1 MDKQITKISDLYRDI
16 WFEIFAYF
24 YVDELFHTFFN
35 VLNDIDSIL
44 LHDNQ
49 LRSHV
54 RIGYRSSTN
63 ILLKVNPN
71 QVISLS
77 VVELDK
83 NQLNINNMIYL
94 KSIIIR
100 GSNTDKE
107 IEDLLTQMILL
118 KEIKNLSISLYCN
131 DRGPDLLNL
140 ALRIPGLK
148 TLYIDDTNYWKIY
161 NYPTEI
167 IQSQSLSIENLSLN
181 FYCHLEYI
189 QRILLNLPNIRT
201 IRVKLHRSKRGFSDN
216 LNDLLFNS
224 IKKIHLTILDVS
236 FDRIILFD
244 RIISFIE
251 KMSNI
256 KIIKINGHIMETH
269 DIAYF
274 QSEKWLKLLNIN
286 NKKKKIDVN
295 LCFTRSFPGLLE
307 NNTGVNIYD
316 EFNKLGL
323 QLTSSTI
330 KGVINL

>member
-1 MDKQITKISDLYRDI
+1 KISDLYRDI

-24 YVDELFHTFFN
+24 YVDELFYTFLN
-35 VLNDIDSIL
+35 VLNDIDFIL

-49 LRSHV
+49 LRVHV

-63 ILLKVNPN
+63 LLLKLNPY

-77 VVELDK
+77 IVELDK
-83 NQLNINNMIYL
+83 NQININNMIYL

-100 GSNTDKE
+100 GVNTDKE
-107 IEDLLTQMILL
+107 IEDLLIQMISL

-131 DRGPDLLNL
+131 HRGPDLLNL

-148 TLYIDDTNYWKIY
+148 SLFIDHMVDWVIDNH
-161 NYPTEI
+161 PAQI
-167 IQSQSLSIENLSLN
+167 IQSIKNLHLN
-181 FYCHLEYI
+181 LYCHLEYI

-201 IRVKLHRSKRGFSDN
+201 LRVKLRRGEKYFHDT

-224 IKKIHLTILDVS
+224 IKKVHLTILDVS
-236 FDRIILFD
+236 FDT
-244 RIISFIE
+244 IISFIE
-251 KMSNI
+251 KMPNI
-256 KIIKINGHIMETH
+256 QIIKINGYTGGVN
-269 DIAYF
+269 DITYF

-286 NKKKKIDVN
+286 NKMKKIDVS
-295 LCFTRSFPGLLE
+295 LRFIPSYPSLLE

>member
-1 MDKQITKISDLYRDI
+1 MHKQITKISDLCRDI

-24 YVDELFHTFFN
+24 YADELFHTFLN

-44 LHDNQ
+44 LNDNQ
-49 LRSHV
+49 LRVHV

-63 ILLKVNPN
+63 LLLKLNPY

-77 VVELDK
+77 IVELDK
-83 NQLNINNMIYL
+83 NQININNMIYL

-100 GSNTDKE
+100 GVNTDKE
-107 IEDLLTQMILL
+107 IEDLLIQMISL

-131 DRGPDLLNL
+131 HRGPDLLNL

-148 TLYIDDTNYWKIY
+148 SLFIDHMVDWVIDNH
-161 NYPTEI
+161 PAQI
-167 IQSQSLSIENLSLN
+167 IQSIKNLHLN
-181 FYCHLEYI
+181 LYCHLEYI

-201 IRVKLHRSKRGFSDN
+201 LRVKLRRGEKSFHDT

-236 FDRIILFD
+236 FDT
-244 RIISFIE
+244 IISFIE
-251 KMSNI
+251 KMPNI
-256 KIIKINGHIMETH
+256 QIIKINGYTGGVN
-269 DIAYF
+269 DITYF

-286 NKKKKIDVN
+286 NKMKKIDVS
-295 LCFTRSFPGLLE
+295 LRFIPSYTSLLE

>member
-24 YVDELFHTFFN
+24 YVDELFYTFLN
-35 VLNDIDSIL
+35 VLNDIDFIL

-49 LRSHV
+49 LRVHV

-63 ILLKVNPN
+63 LLLKLNPY

-77 VVELDK
+77 IVELDK
-83 NQLNINNMIYL
+83 NQININNMIYL

-100 GSNTDKE
+100 GVNTDKE
-107 IEDLLTQMILL
+107 IEDLLIQMISL

-131 DRGPDLLNL
+131 HRGPDLLNL

-148 TLYIDDTNYWKIY
+148 SLFIDHMVDWVIDNH
-161 NYPTEI
+161 PAQI
-167 IQSQSLSIENLSLN
+167 IQSIKNLHLN
-181 FYCHLEYI
+181 LYCHLEYI

-201 IRVKLHRSKRGFSDN
+201 LRVKLRRGEKYFHDT

-224 IKKIHLTILDVS
+224 IKKVHLTILDVS
-236 FDRIILFD
+236 FDT
-244 RIISFIE
+244 IISFIE
-251 KMSNI
+251 KMPNI
-256 KIIKINGHIMETH
+256 QIIKINGYTGGVN
-269 DIAYF
+269 DITYF

-286 NKKKKIDVN
+286 NKMKKIDVS
-295 LCFTRSFPGLLE
+295 LRFIPSYPSLLE

>member
-35 VLNDIDSIL
+35 VLNDIDSIF

-63 ILLKVNPN
+63 ILLKINPN

-83 NQLNINNMIYL
+83 NQININNMIYL

-107 IEDLLTQMILL
+107 IEDLLIQMILL
-118 KEIKNLSISLYCN
+118 REIKNLSISLYCN
-131 DRGPDLLNL
+131 NRGPDLLNL

-148 TLYIDDTNYWKIY
+148 TLYIDHMVDWVIDNH
-161 NYPTEI
+161 PAQI
-167 IQSQSLSIENLSLN
+167 IQSIKNLHLN
-181 FYCHLEYI
+181 LYCYLEYI

-201 IRVKLHRSKRGFSDN
+201 LRVKLRRGEKYFPDT

-236 FDRIILFD
+236 FDT
-244 RIISFIE
+244 IISFIE
-251 KMSNI
+251 KMPNI
-256 KIIKINGHIMETH
+256 QIIKINGYTGGAN
-269 DIAYF
+269 DITYF
-274 QSEKWLKLLNIN
+274 QSEKWLKLLYIN
-286 NKKKKIDVN
+286 NKKKTIDVS
-295 LCFTRSFPGLLE
+295 LRFTRSYPSLLE